1 MSNTR
6 YRSNAIGVIA
16 RRDIK
21 STINGIGIYVAI
33 SLAFLISMLFVRSN
47 LRGVTENGL
56 MVMVNP
62 LNYPLFIAVI
72 IGATY
77 LALTSTISVSREREQ
92 GTLEVLFYGPVDSTT
107 YILAKFLEQ
116 LVTFVGMIA
125 IYIVV
130 FFVISKLTNFGMD
143 GSFLAMA
150 GLSILLAASIVAF
163 GLFLSTFA
171 RSTRTSVILL
181 LVLLVAFLAIDIVAG
196 VLNSMSAR
204 DMSVTLIY
212 ARVAMDMLNR
222 GLKWISPFAYLNR
235 GVVAIGLGGTSHILG
250 SIGASLLYTIAL
262 LALATHF
269 LDRRG
274 VRK

>member
-1 MSNTR
+1 VSKMKS
-6 YRSNAIGVIA
+6 RSNAIGVIA

-21 STINGIGIYVAI
+21 STVNGLGIYVAA
-33 SLAFLISMLFVRSN
+33 SLAFLVAMLFVRSN
-47 LRGVTENGL
+47 LKGVTENGL

-77 LALTSTISVSREREQ
+77 LALTSTISVAKERDQ

-107 YILAKFLEQ
+107 YIMAKFVEQ
-116 LVTFVGMIA
+116 LITFLGL
-125 IYIVV
+125 IVV
-130 FFVISKLTNFGMD
+130 YIAVFFIISKMTNFGMD

-150 GLSILLAASIVAF
+150 GLSVLLAASIVAF
-163 GLFLSTFA
+163 GLLLSTIS
-171 RSTRTSVILL
+171 RSARTSVIVLL
-181 LVLLVAFLAIDIVAG
+181 LLLLAFLAVDIVANI
-196 VLNSMSAR
+196 LNSMSAK

-212 ARVAMDMLNR
+212 ARVAVDMINR

-235 GVVAIGLGGTSHILG
+235 GIAAVGLRSAGRILS
-250 SIGASLLYTIAL
+250 SIGASLLYTAIL
-262 LALATHF
+262 LALAIQF

>member
-1 MSNTR
+1 MSKMKS
-6 YRSNAIGVIA
+6 RSNAIGVIA

-21 STINGIGIYVAI
+21 STVNGLGIYVAA
-33 SLAFLISMLFVRSN
+33 SLAFLVAMLFVRSN
-47 LRGVTENGL
+47 LKGVTENGL

-77 LALTSTISVSREREQ
+77 LALTSTISVAKERDQ

-107 YILAKFLEQ
+107 YIMAKFVEQ
-116 LVTFVGMIA
+116 LITFLGL
-125 IYIVV
+125 IVV
-130 FFVISKLTNFGMD
+130 YIAVFFIISKMTNFGMD

-150 GLSILLAASIVAF
+150 GLSVLLAASIVAF
-163 GLFLSTFA
+163 GLLLSTIS
-171 RSTRTSVILL
+171 RSARTSVIVLL
-181 LVLLVAFLAIDIVAG
+181 LLLLAFLAVDIVANI
-196 VLNSMSAR
+196 LNSMSAK

-212 ARVAMDMLNR
+212 ARVAVDMINR

-235 GVVAIGLGGTSHILG
+235 GIAAVGLGSAGRILS
-250 SIGASLLYTIAL
+250 SIGASLLYTVIL
-262 LALATHF
+262 LALAIQF

>member
-1 MSNTR
+1 VSKMKS
-6 YRSNAIGVIA
+6 RSNAIGVIA

-21 STINGIGIYVAI
+21 STVNGLGIYVAA
-33 SLAFLISMLFVRSN
+33 SLAFLVAMLFVRSN
-47 LRGVTENGL
+47 LKGVTENGL

-77 LALTSTISVSREREQ
+77 LALTSTISVAKERDQ

-107 YILAKFLEQ
+107 YIMAKFVEQ
-116 LVTFVGMIA
+116 LITFLGL
-125 IYIVV
+125 IVV
-130 FFVISKLTNFGMD
+130 YIAVFFIISKMTNFGMD

-150 GLSILLAASIVAF
+150 GLSVLLAASIVAF
-163 GLFLSTFA
+163 GLLLSTIS
-171 RSTRTSVILL
+171 RSARTSVIVLL
-181 LVLLVAFLAIDIVAG
+181 LLLLAFLAVDIAANI
-196 VLNSMSAR
+196 LNSMSAK

-212 ARVAMDMLNR
+212 ARVAVDMINR

-235 GVVAIGLGGTSHILG
+235 GIAAVGLRSAGRILS
-250 SIGASLLYTIAL
+250 SIGASLLYTVIL
-262 LALATHF
+262 LALAIQF

>member
-1 MSNTR
+1 MSKMKS
-6 YRSNAIGVIA
+6 RSNAIGVIA

-21 STINGIGIYVAI
+21 STVNGLGIYVAA
-33 SLAFLISMLFVRSN
+33 SLAFLVAMLFVRSN
-47 LRGVTENGL
+47 LKGVTENGL

-77 LALTSTISVSREREQ
+77 LALTSTISVAKERDQ

-107 YILAKFLEQ
+107 YIMAKFVEQ
-116 LVTFVGMIA
+116 LITFLGL
-125 IYIVV
+125 IVV
-130 FFVISKLTNFGMD
+130 YIAVFFIISKMTNFGMD

-150 GLSILLAASIVAF
+150 GLSVLLAASIVAF
-163 GLFLSTFA
+163 GLLLSTIS
-171 RSTRTSVILL
+171 RSARTSVIVLL
-181 LVLLVAFLAIDIVAG
+181 LLLLAFLAVDIVANI
-196 VLNSMSAR
+196 LNSMSAK

-212 ARVAMDMLNR
+212 ARVAVDMINR

-235 GVVAIGLGGTSHILG
+235 GIAAVGLRSAGRILS
-250 SIGASLLYTIAL
+250 SIGASLLYTVIL
-262 LALATHF
+262 LALAIQF

>member
-1 MSNTR
+1 MSKMK
-6 YRSNAIGVIA
+6 YRRNAIGVIA

-21 STINGIGIYVAI
+21 STVNGIGIYVAA
-33 SLAFLISMLFVRSN
+33 SLAFLVSMLFVRSN
-47 LRGVTENGL
+47 LKGVTENGL

-77 LALTSTISVSREREQ
+77 LALTSTISVARERDQ

-107 YILAKFLEQ
+107 YIIAKFVEQ
-116 LVTFVGMIA
+116 IVTFLGL
-125 IYIVV
+125 IVV
-130 FFVISKLTNFGMD
+130 YIAVFFIISKMTNFGLD

-150 GLSILLAASIVAF
+150 GLSVLLAASIVAF
-163 GLFLSTFA
+163 GLLLSTIS
-171 RSTRTSVILL
+171 RSARTSVIVL
-181 LVLLVAFLAIDIVAG
+181 LVLLLAFLAIDIVAG
-196 VLNSMSAR
+196 ILNSMSAK
-204 DMSVTLIY
+204 DMSATLIY
-212 ARVAMDMLNR
+212 ARVAVDMLNR

-235 GVVAIGLGGTSHILG
+235 GIAAVGLGVASQILA
-250 SIGASLLYTIAL
+250 SIGASLLYTVVL
-262 LALATHF
+262 LALAIQF

>member
-1 MSNTR
+1 MSKME
-6 YRSNAIGVIA
+6 YRHNAIGVIA

-21 STINGIGIYVAI
+21 STVNGIGIYVAA
-33 SLAFLISMLFVRSN
+33 SLAFLVSMLFVRSN
-47 LRGVTENGL
+47 LKGVTENGL

-77 LALTSTISVSREREQ
+77 LALTSTISVARERDQ

-107 YILAKFLEQ
+107 YIIAKFVEQ
-116 LVTFVGMIA
+116 IVTFLGL
-125 IYIVV
+125 IVV
-130 FFVISKLTNFGMD
+130 YIAVFFMISRMTNFGMD

-150 GLSILLAASIVAF
+150 GLSVLLAASIVAF
-163 GLFLSTFA
+163 GLLLSTIS
-171 RSTRTSVILL
+171 RSARTSVIVL
-181 LVLLVAFLAIDIVAG
+181 LVLLLAFLAIDIVAG
-196 VLNSMSAR
+196 ILNSMSAK
-204 DMSVTLIY
+204 DMSATLIY
-212 ARVAMDMLNR
+212 ARVAVDMLNR

-235 GVVAIGLGGTSHILG
+235 GIAAVGLGVASQILS
-250 SIGASLLYTIAL
+250 SIGASLLYTVVL
-262 LALATHF
+262 LALAIQF

>member
-1 MSNTR
+1 VSKMK
-6 YRSNAIGVIA
+6 YRRNAIGVIA

-21 STINGIGIYVAI
+21 STVNGIGIYVAA
-33 SLAFLISMLFVRSN
+33 SLAFLVAMLFVRSN
-47 LRGVTENGL
+47 LKGVTENGL

-77 LALTSTISVSREREQ
+77 LALTSTISVARERDQ

-107 YILAKFLEQ
+107 YITAKFVEQ
-116 LVTFVGMIA
+116 IVTFLGL
-125 IYIVV
+125 IVV
-130 FFVISKLTNFGMD
+130 YIAVFFIISKMTNFGMD

-150 GLSILLAASIVAF
+150 GLSVLLAASIVAF
-163 GLFLSTFA
+163 GLLLSTVS
-171 RSTRTSVILL
+171 RSARTSVIVL
-181 LVLLVAFLAIDIVAG
+181 LVLLLAFLAIDIVAG
-196 VLNSMSAR
+196 ILNSMSAK
-204 DMSVTLIY
+204 DMSATLIY
-212 ARVAMDMLNR
+212 ARVAVDMLNR

-235 GVVAIGLGGTSHILG
+235 GIAAVGLGVASQILS
-250 SIGASLLYTIAL
+250 SIGASLLYTVVL
-262 LALATHF
+262 LALAVQF

>member
-1 MSNTR
+1 
-6 YRSNAIGVIA
+6 
-16 RRDIK
+16 
-21 STINGIGIYVAI
+21 
-33 SLAFLISMLFVRSN
+33 
-47 LRGVTENGL
+47 

-222 GLKWISPFAYLNR
+222 GLKWISPFAYLIR
-235 GVVAIGLGGTSHILG
+235 VVAIGLGGTSHILG
-250 SIGASLLYTIAL
+250 SIGASLLYYCSL
-262 LALATHF
+262 GSCHPLS
-269 LDRRG
+269 G
-274 VRK
+274 S